1 MSGASLEECHTTSV
15 RILNEEPSAGLTAPV
30 YSRTANKGRTIPSDW
45 MFSSRCQWR
54 LQWRDCCT
62 VASNIMKNFHS
73 APNCWFPSCCVCVNA
88 FCIFHSWRFSCPC
101 RNTSETTH
109 TADVLRRSRQAI
121 IFPVITTLLTF
132 RRHVSFAPPH
142 PSCQSISRAVLIICD
157 ASFLP

>member
-1 MSGASLEECHTTSV
+1 MRSRALVWLRQSILGLLIKAGQYRLTGCFRHAVSGD
-15 RILNEEPSAGLTAPV
+15 
-30 YSRTANKGRTIPSDW
+30 YSGETVGQS
-45 MFSSRCQWR
+45 
-54 LQWRDCCT
+54 T

-88 FCIFHSWRFSCPC
+88 LCIFHSWRFSCPC

-132 RRHVSFAPPH
+132 HLHVSFASPH
-142 PSCQSISRAVLIICD
+142 PSCQSMLWAVLIICD